1 MEYYIWI
8 LYWHSYLL
16 LVLTA
21 DHCQLKNTQYHIF
34 SLVRRCELWCLHRH
48 TELYPGTLTHACLHA
63 HVHTH
68 THKHMYACTHA
79 CSCTHTH
86 THTHTCTYPPPSNS
100 RTHIHTHTHSLS
112 LCQSHIP
119 SEGKQALCYCSYFL
133 RLVFK
138 FSKTDFR
145 ADLIANLDLCCAE
158 NASEQLMYVLFWG
171 SATAISMAIMML
183 FGTTFVDQPRLTQ
196 DKVKME

>member
-1 MEYYIWI
+1 
-8 LYWHSYLL
+8 
-16 LVLTA
+16 
-21 DHCQLKNTQYHIF
+21 
-34 SLVRRCELWCLHRH
+34 
-48 TELYPGTLTHACLHA
+48 
-63 HVHTH
+63 
-68 THKHMYACTHA
+68 MYACTHA
-79 CSCTHTH
+79 CVRTHTYAPTPPSKSHTH
-86 THTHTCTYPPPSNS
+86 T
-100 RTHIHTHTHSLS
+100 LS
-112 LCQSHIP
+112 LCHSHIP
-119 SEGKQALCYCSYFL
+119 SQGKQALCYCTCFL